1 MASDLQGRTILITG
15 ANTGI
20 GRVTAIELG
29 RRGAR
34 MVLAGRSEERTRP
47 VLDELKAAG
56 VETEFLALDLGDL
69 ASVKEAASRYLDA
82 GKPLHVLINNA
93 GLAGIRGA
101 TKDGFELIFG
111 TNHLGPYLFTR
122 LLLPRLREAAAG
134 AGGAR
139 IVNVSSASHYKAKG
153 FDWDAARKPTAT
165 ISGMPEYERSK
176 LANVVF
182 TKELARG
189 HAGEGVR
196 SYSLHP
202 GVVASDVWRGVPW
215 PVRPIMKLFMITNEQ
230 GALTTIHCAASPAVA
245 DHDGRYYDEEREKAP
260 NRVADDPALGKE
272 LWSRSEE
279 LVGAFL

>member
-1 MASDLQGRTILITG
+1 MATDLQGKTILITG

-20 GRVTAIELG
+20 GRVTALELG
-29 RRGAR
+29 GRGAQL
-34 MVLAGRSEERTRP
+34 VLAGRSEERHRP
-47 VLDELKAAG
+47 VLDELRAAG
-56 VETEFLALDLGDL
+56 IEATYLALDLGDL
-69 ASVKEAASRYLDA
+69 ASVKRAAATYLDG

-122 LLLPRLREAAAG
+122 LLLPRLREAAAS
-134 AGGAR
+134 GGAR
-139 IVNVSSASHYKAKG
+139 IVNVSSASHYRAKG
-153 FDWDAARKPTAT
+153 FDWDAVHRPTAT

-230 GALTTIHCAASPAVA
+230 GARTTIHCAASPAVA
-245 DHDGRYYDEEREKAP
+245 DHDGRYYDKEKEKAP
-260 NRVADDPALGKE
+260 NRVAESAELGKE

-279 LVGAFL
+279 LVGPFL